1 MIRQINNTGMGTNQY
16 SEPLTISANENELY
30 VYDMSGK
37 MLTYDNE
44 LNYKQTA
51 KISFPA
57 LDFIDIPD
65 GFLFF
70 NLLPNNKIK
79 SIVHTDK
86 NGNIKSSFLKTKT
99 EYDMSAGNK
108 LFIKDKNGDVF
119 ISLPL
124 SDKVYLWNND
134 KLILSYNLK
143 NNQGDKEELS
153 KSSLVMKN
161 GNSYNTGFF
170 IPDNNCLLYSNINNG
185 KRYYGLFNLN
195 TTTSVSGAYN
205 SASASYFYPR
215 WQYKDNMIGC
225 VNTYDLK
232 TYSPKNKAVNCEAVL
247 FSYKIR
253 TIQ

>member
-1 MIRQINNTGMGTNQY
+1 MNKHQIHLLGFITIVLGLASCNSSEDIIMTNNVQNLEISNKHNFVFNTDNGLIKTDTLELYTNGGKLLSDIRDVCETENTVYILDNSNSITAFNKSNGEMIRQINNTGMGTNQY

-86 NGNIKSSFLKTKT
+86 NGNIKSSFL
-99 EYDMSAGNK
+99 N
-108 LFIKDKNGDVF
+108 F
-119 ISLPL
+119 
-124 SDKVYLWNND
+124 
-134 KLILSYNLK
+134 
-143 NNQGDKEELS
+143 
-153 KSSLVMKN
+153 MK
-161 GNSYNTGFF
+161 F
-170 IPDNNCLLYSNINNG
+170 
-185 KRYYGLFNLN
+185 
-195 TTTSVSGAYN
+195 
-205 SASASYFYPR
+205 
-215 WQYKDNMIGC
+215 
-225 VNTYDLK
+225 
-232 TYSPKNKAVNCEAVL
+232 
-247 FSYKIR
+247 
-253 TIQ
+253 